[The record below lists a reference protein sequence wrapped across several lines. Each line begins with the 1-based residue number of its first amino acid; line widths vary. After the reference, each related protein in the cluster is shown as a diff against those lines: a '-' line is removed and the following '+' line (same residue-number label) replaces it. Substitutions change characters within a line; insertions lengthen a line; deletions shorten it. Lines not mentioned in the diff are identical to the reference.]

1 MGSVDLA
8 RLLLDL
14 LVVLAAAK
22 LAAEGAER
30 VGVPAVLGEI
40 VAGIVIGPSVLG
52 LVELTGARGVSLGVL
67 AELGVL
73 LLLVQVGM
81 EMDLA
86 ELGRVGRVSLVVA
99 LVGVAVPFI
108 GGAAAGVGLGL
119 DGETAIF
126 IGAALTATSVGITA
140 RVFGDLRALA
150 TLEARIVLGA
160 AVADDV
166 LGLIILTV
174 VAKVVGGDGVTLG
187 VIASTV
193 GIALGFLLFTGV
205 VGMVAVPR
213 LLTAAVGAS
222 RSGTTLTVLAVVIV
236 LGFGVLAD
244 AAQLAFIIGA
254 FMAGLA
260 IGRSEHGE
268 KIAGELNSIG
278 GLLIPVFFVL
288 IGVNADLSA
297 MLQPNALLDASVLLV
312 IAVVGKV
319 VSAYGAAGTRSDRLL
334 VGLGMIPRG
343 EVGLIFASIGLAQG
357 VLDDDLYGALLLV
370 VLMTTVITP
379 PLLRWRIDRVGR
391 ADTSRLDDDTSPP
404 PTGGWVSERGGTIA
418 LVGRPPTADI
428 VAVALQAAAL
438 AEHAAPSDDLL
449 TWFGDRREVKIG
461 WTSDDTA
468 ALLALLSR
476 AGPRAVRLLE
486 VSGVLERAVPTIADA
501 LTRRRADPAELD
513 PTRHLRFP
521 TVETLTH
528 RATAGG
534 RLSSSPLPL
543 AQTSTLAALVIDVL
557 GLEAEPRAVD
567 RLLAELAVEHRA
579 PVHRTIESAR
589 LLRSAAA
596 DIDGYDQTEITQ
608 LAAHLAN
615 TGAFDAAAEIAAA
628 TTYDDDR
635 KRRLKE
641 LVSMIEDVLAHPE
654 LQGPDAVSLADARR
668 RDAIA
673 LLDEDAPRRR
683 LESAPDDYV
692 LGHLPDE
699 LARQARLVEPL
710 AVRGTVRVSVS
721 PEGTPDHWLI
731 DVAGRDADGMLA
743 AFATAL
749 TAAGCD
755 IAAATVATWPDGAVV
770 DTFLVRSAVRP
781 SARHLAGQ
789 MENSL
794 HRPPELHAV
803 RDLNVRF
810 DNGAA
815 PWHTLCTIDGRDRPG
830 TLAALAAAFAA
841 TGVRVHTA
849 RLTVTAG
856 EFSDRFAL
864 TDRLGRKLDGPTA
877 ERVTRTLAGSP
888 PRTPLLRHRR
898 RARTQQSRNM
908 PVLPQKR

>member
-1 MGSVDLA
+1 MVSVDLA

-14 LVVLAAAK
+14 LIVLAAAK

-30 VGVPAVLGEI
+30 FGVPAVLGEI
-40 VAGIVIGPSVLG
+40 LAGIVIGPSVLG

-86 ELGRVGRVSLVVA
+86 ELGRVGRASLVVA

-140 RVFGDLRALA
+140 RVLGDLRALA
-150 TLEARIVLGA
+150 TVEARIVLGA

-166 LGLIILTV
+166 LGLILLTV
-174 VAKVVGGDGVTLG
+174 VVKVVGGDEVTLG
-187 VIASTV
+187 VIGSTV
-193 GIALGFLLFTGV
+193 GIALGFLLLAGA
-205 VGMVAVPR
+205 VGLLAVPR
-213 LLTAAVGAS
+213 LLTATVGAS
-222 RSGTTLTVLAVVIV
+222 RSGTTVTVLAFVII
-236 LGFGVLAD
+236 LGFAVLAD

-268 KIAGELNSIG
+268 RVAGDLNSIG
-278 GLLIPVFFVL
+278 RLLIPVFFVL
-288 IGVNADLSA
+288 IGVNADLAA
-297 MLQPNALLDASVLLV
+297 MLRPSVLLDASVLFV

-319 VSAYGAAGTRSDRLL
+319 VSSYGAAGTRSDRLL

-357 VLDDDLYGALLLV
+357 VLDDELYGALLLV
-370 VLMTTVITP
+370 ILMTTVITP

-404 PTGGWVSERGGTIA
+404 PTRGWVSEHGGTLA
-418 LVGRPPTADI
+418 LAGRPPSADI
-428 VAVALQAAAL
+428 VTVALQAAAL
-438 AEHAAPSDDLL
+438 AEHAVPSDDLL
-449 TWFGDRREVKIG
+449 TWFGDRRDVKID
-461 WTSDDTA
+461 WTSQDTE

-521 TVETLTH
+521 TVEALAH
-528 RATAGG
+528 RTTVGSE
-534 RLSSSPLPL
+534 SSSTPLAP

-557 GLEAEPRAVD
+557 GLKPEPRAVD
-567 RLLAELAVEHRA
+567 RLLAELAVEHGA
-579 PVHRTIESAR
+579 PVQRTIESAR
-589 LLRSAAA
+589 LLRAAAA
-596 DIDGYDQTEITQ
+596 DVDGYDESEINH
-608 LAAHLAN
+608 LAAHIAN
-615 TGAFDAAAEIAAA
+615 TGALDAAAELAAA
-628 TTYDDDR
+628 TTHDDDR
-635 KRRLKE
+635 QRRLNE
-641 LVSMIEDVLAHPE
+641 LVSMIEQVLSHPE
-654 LQGPDAVSLADARR
+654 LQGPEAVSLADSRR
-668 RDAIA
+668 RDAMG
-673 LLDEDAPRRR
+673 LLDEESPRRR
-683 LESAPDDYV
+683 LERAPDDYV
-692 LGHLPDE
+692 LGHTPEE

-710 AVRGTVRVSVS
+710 AARGSVRVSVS

-743 AFATAL
+743 ALATAL
-749 TAAGCD
+749 TDAGCD

-781 SARHLAGQ
+781 SARRLAEQ
-789 MENSL
+789 IESAL
-794 HRPPELHAV
+794 HRPPELRVV
-803 RDLNVRF
+803 RDLHVRF
-810 DNGAA
+810 DNDAA
-815 PWHTLCTIDGRDRPG
+815 PWHTLCTVAGCDRPG

-841 TGVRVHTA
+841 TGVRVHSA

-856 EFSDRFAL
+856 QFSDRFAL
-864 TDRLGRKLDGPTA
+864 TDRLSRKLDGPTT

-888 PRTPLLRHRR
+888 PRTRLLRHRR

-908 PVLPQKR
+908 PVPPQKR